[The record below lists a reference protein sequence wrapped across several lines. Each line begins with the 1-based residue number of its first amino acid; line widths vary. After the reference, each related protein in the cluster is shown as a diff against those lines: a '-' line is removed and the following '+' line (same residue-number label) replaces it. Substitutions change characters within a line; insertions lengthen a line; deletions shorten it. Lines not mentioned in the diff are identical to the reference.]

1 MEYVDTSKR
10 TLVGNLGLAL
20 CLTLSGMYQP
30 WTMKY
35 LGDWK
40 VFNWI
45 MFSQIGLVVFAP
57 LVLPESARWLMV
69 KGRDEKLIN
78 ILKQIAKLNK
88 KKVCL
93 DKT

>member
-1 MEYVDTSKR
+1 
-10 TLVGNLGLAL
+10 
-20 CLTLSGMYQP
+20 
-30 WTMKY
+30 MKY

-69 KGRDEKLIN
+69 KGRDDKLLN
-78 ILKQIAKLNK
+78 ILRHIAKLNK
-88 KKVCL
+88 KQVFL
-93 DKT
+93 IRHDNHP